1 MMPQAPCKECKDR
14 ILGCHS
20 TCKKYLSYRKELNNY
35 NAMVKNEK
43 LLEKALTESKMYR
56 KGHL

>member
-1 MMPQAPCKECKDR
+1 MPQAPCKECKDR

>member
-1 MMPQAPCKECKDR
+1 MMPQAPCKGCKDR

-43 LLEKALTESKMYR
+43 LLEKALTESNMYR